1 MDEREK
7 ELVRKSL
14 SGESAAFEE
23 LVLPYRRS
31 LLHLAYRM
39 TGDLEEAMDIAQE
52 TLLRSFRY
60 LGRFDPER
68 NFRNWLFQIAINL
81 VKDWHRRKNLDP
93 RARQGQIKYI
103 SSNNHCFHK
112 TREDAFWHQG
122 TEIHTD
128 INIDIKSC
136 LGKLRPRERE
146 VFILRDLEG

>member
-39 TGDLEEAMDIAQE
+39 TGDLEEAMDISQE

-81 VKDWHRRKNLDP
+81 VKDWHRRKKLEP
-93 RARQGQIKYI
+93 SAAHLQIKDI
-103 SSNNHCFHK
+103 SSNNQSFHK
-112 TREDAFWHQG
+112 ARVDALRDPG
-122 TEIHTD
+122 TEIHTE
-128 INIDIKSC
+128 INIDNLK
-136 LGKLRPRERE
+136 KWPRPPFFPVRYR
-146 VFILRDLEG
+146 LWLPLL